1 MTSALKKLIDES
13 IHKAKKYYLSKY
25 TFLPVI
31 NQDGIKEWKLLDSR
45 TVQKYVLVPEIN
57 APEMTALLSK
67 GEQNTESYFIV
78 ENEPNW
84 LPNGEEVFDCD
95 AFRELVDSIQE
106 PDFESDE
113 MIDFVKDLIIK
124 NKIKSK
130 FSDATTKECVK
141 NVIIKILRRQGFS
154 SSIEQKIK
162 ELLS

>member
-1 MTSALKKLIDES
+1 MFPTI
-13 IHKAKKYYLSKY
+13 Y
-25 TFLPVI
+25 
-31 NQDGIKEWKLLDSR
+31 QDGIKEWKLLDIR
-45 TVQKYVLVPEIN
+45 TVQKDVLVPEIN
-57 APEMTALLSK
+57 TLEITSLLSK
-67 GEQNTESYFIV
+67 VVQNTESHFIV

-84 LPNGEEVFDCD
+84 LPDGEDVIDSD

-106 PDFESDE
+106 KDFENDE

-162 ELLS
+162 ELPSWRIC